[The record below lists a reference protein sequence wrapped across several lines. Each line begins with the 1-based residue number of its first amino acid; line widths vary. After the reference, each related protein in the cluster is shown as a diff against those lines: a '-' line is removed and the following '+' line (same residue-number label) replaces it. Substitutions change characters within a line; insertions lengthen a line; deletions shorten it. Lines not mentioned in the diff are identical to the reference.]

1 MTLYRRATQPGF
13 TIVELLIVIV
23 VIGIL
28 AAITIVAFNGVQNRA
43 HRSTAM
49 SDLAAFRK
57 KMEVYKIDATDE
69 LYPATPPSNIGISF
83 TKSAYQVGRN
93 NVYYCDSADRTA
105 YAMGVVVKGTGS
117 STGYLMT
124 PEAGIVESTN
134 VSDATTCGMIGLAS
148 GSNMGHS
155 WNGTVGTWQT
165 WAG

>member
-1 MTLYRRATQPGF
+1 MSSPRYVHRKGF

-28 AAITIVAFNGVQNRA
+28 AAITIVAFNGVQSRA

-49 SDLAAFRK
+49 SDLSAFRK
-57 KMEVYKIDATDE
+57 KMELYKIDAADG
-69 LYPATPPSNIGISF
+69 LYPVIPPSNIGISF

-93 NVYYCDSADRTA
+93 NVYYCDSTDRTT
-105 YAMGVVVKGTGS
+105 YAMGVVVQGAGS
-117 STGYLMT
+117 NTGYLMT

-134 VSDATTCGMIGLAS
+134 VSDATTCGVVGLAS
-148 GSNMGHS
+148 GSNMGHY
-155 WNGTVGTWQT
+155 WNGTVGTWQS